1 MGHDEAVDCSALA
14 HGARCAAMRVYVT
27 GAGGFVGGRL
37 LPALEAAG
45 HAVIAADQEVDVTSR
60 EAVAEAFRA
69 ARPDAVIHLAAQSSV
84 ARSLRDPGA
93 AWRVN
98 YLGTRA
104 VLQALAEAAPRAR
117 LLAIGSADQYSPS
130 GPGAEPFDE
139 TTPLRPRSPYARS
152 KAAAEQLA
160 RLACRDGLDV
170 VCVRAFN
177 HTGRGQTDTF
187 VVPDFAHQV
196 ARIAAGLRAPRMRV
210 GNLESVRDFLD
221 VRDVVDAYLR
231 LLDPAV
237 PADVYNVASGR
248 GWRIADILDGL
259 CERAGVSPQ
268 IETDPDRHR
277 PTDWLVG
284 DPRKLE
290 AATGWRPA
298 HAFEATLD
306 EVLDDWR
313 ERVASEAPA

>member
-1 MGHDEAVDCSALA
+1 
-14 HGARCAAMRVYVT
+14 MRVYVT
-27 GAGGFVGGRL
+27 GAGGFVGGQL

-45 HAVIAADQEVDVTSR
+45 HDVSAADQDVDVTR
-60 EAVAEAFRA
+60 RDAVAHAFGA
-69 ARPDAVIHLAAQSSV
+69 ARPDAIIHLAAQSSV

-104 VLQALAEAAPRAR
+104 VLQGLADTVPRAR
-117 LLAIGSADQYSPS
+117 LLVVGSADQYSPS

-139 TTPLRPRSPYARS
+139 RTPLRPRSPYARS

-160 RLACRDGLDV
+160 QLARRDGLDV

-196 ARIAAGLRAPRMRV
+196 AGIAAGVRPAQMRV

-248 GWRIADILDGL
+248 GWRIADVLDAL
-259 CERAGVSPQ
+259 CRRAGVRPE

-284 DPRKLE
+284 DARRLE
-290 AATGWRPA
+290 SATGWQVT
-298 HAFEATLD
+298 HAFESTLD
-306 EVLDDWR
+306 DVLDDWR
-313 ERVASEAPA
+313 ERVAGAASS

>member
-1 MGHDEAVDCSALA
+1 
-14 HGARCAAMRVYVT
+14 MRVYVT

-45 HAVIAADQEVDVTSR
+45 HAVIAADHEVDVTSR
-60 EAVAEAFRA
+60 AAVAAAFDD

-84 ARSLRDPGA
+84 AKSLSDPGA

-104 VLQALAEAAPRAR
+104 VLQALAEAVPGAR
-117 LLAIGSADQYSPS
+117 LLVIGSADQYSPS
-130 GPGAEPFDE
+130 GPGSTPFDE

-160 RLACRDGLDV
+160 RLAARDGLDV

-177 HTGRGQTDTF
+177 HTGPGQTDTF

-196 ARIAAGLRAPRMRV
+196 AAIAAGRREPLMRV

-231 LLDPAV
+231 LLDRDV
-237 PADVYNVASGR
+237 PADVYNVASGE
-248 GWRIADILDGL
+248 GQRIADILEGL
-259 CERAGVSPQ
+259 CARAGVEPT

-284 DPRKLE
+284 DARKLE
-290 AATGWRPA
+290 AATGWRPR
-298 HAFEATLD
+298 HAFDATLD
-306 EVLDDWR
+306 DVLDDWR
-313 ERVASEAPA
+313 DRVAAGASG

>member
-1 MGHDEAVDCSALA
+1 
-14 HGARCAAMRVYVT
+14 MRVFVT

-45 HAVIAADQEVDVTSR
+45 HVVTAADHEVDVTSR
-60 EAVAEAFRA
+60 AAVTEAFRV
-69 ARPDAVIHLAAQSSV
+69 ARPEAVIHLAAQSSV

-104 VLQALAEAAPRAR
+104 VLQAFADAAPRAR
-117 LLAIGSADQYSPS
+117 LLVIGSADQYAPT
-130 GPGAEPFDE
+130 GPGAAPFDE

-152 KAAAEQLA
+152 KAAGEQLA
-160 RLACRDGLDV
+160 RLAVRDGLDV

-187 VVPDFAHQV
+187 VVPDFAHQI
-196 ARIAAGLRAPRMRV
+196 AAIAAGQRAPRMRV

-221 VRDVVDAYLR
+221 VDDVVDAYLR

-237 PADVYNVASGR
+237 PPDVYNVASGA
-248 GWRIADILDGL
+248 GLRIGDVLEGL
-259 CERAGVSPQ
+259 CARAGVEPT
-268 IETDPDRHR
+268 IETDPARHR

-284 DPRKLE
+284 DATRLK
-290 AATGWRPA
+290 AATGWTPRIDFA
-298 HAFEATLD
+298 TTLD
-306 EVLDDWR
+306 DVLDDWR
-313 ERVASEAPA
+313 SRVAAAPPA

>member
-1 MGHDEAVDCSALA
+1 
-14 HGARCAAMRVYVT
+14 MRVYVT
-27 GAGGFVGGRL
+27 GAGGFVGAQL

-45 HAVIAADQEVDVTSR
+45 HETVAADREVDVTSR
-60 EAVAEAFRA
+60 EAVTAAFAA

-84 ARSLRDPGA
+84 ARSLEDPGSS
-93 AWRVN
+93 WRVN

-104 VLQALAEAAPRAR
+104 VLQATAEAAPNSR
-117 LLAIGSADQYSPS
+117 LLVIGSADQYAPT
-130 GPGAEPFDE
+130 GPGARPFDE
-139 TTPLRPRSPYARS
+139 ATPLRPRSPYARS

-160 RLACRDGLDV
+160 RLAGRDGLDV

-187 VVPDFAHQV
+187 VVPDFAHQI
-196 ARIAAGLRAPRMRV
+196 AAIAAGRLEPVMRV

-231 LLDPAV
+231 LLDRSAPAG
-237 PADVYNVASGR
+237 VYNVASGV
-248 GWRIADILDGL
+248 GQRIGDVLGSL
-259 CERAGVSPQ
+259 CERAGVAPT
-268 IETDPDRHR
+268 IEADPARHR

-284 DPRKLE
+284 NASRLQHV
-290 AATGWRPA
+290 TGWRPV
-298 HAFEATLD
+298 HDFETTLG

-313 ERVASEAPA
+313 ERVAAAPAP

>member
-1 MGHDEAVDCSALA
+1 
-14 HGARCAAMRVYVT
+14 MRVYVT
-27 GAGGFVGGRL
+27 GAGGFVGGWL

-45 HAVIAADQEVDVTSR
+45 HEVFAADHEVDVTSR
-60 EAVAEAFRA
+60 AAVTASFRN
-69 ARPDAVIHLAAQSSV
+69 ARPEAVIHLAAQSSV

-117 LLAIGSADQYSPS
+117 LLVIGSADQYSPS
-130 GPGAEPFDE
+130 GPGARPFDE
-139 TTPLRPRSPYARS
+139 STTLRPRSPYARS
-152 KAAAEQLA
+152 KAAAEQLS
-160 RLACRDGLDV
+160 RLARRDGLDV

-177 HTGRGQTDTF
+177 HTGPGQTDTF

-196 ARIAAGLRAPRMRV
+196 ALIAAGVRAPRMRV

-221 VRDVVDAYLR
+221 VRDVVDAYVR

-237 PADVYNVASGR
+237 PADVYNVASGVGR
-248 GWRIADILDGL
+248 RIGDVLDGL
-259 CERAGVSPQ
+259 CARAGVTPA
-268 IETDPDRHR
+268 IETDPERHR

-284 DPRKLE
+284 DARRLE
-290 AATGWRPA
+290 AAAGWRPT
-298 HAFEATLD
+298 HAFEETLD
-306 EVLDDWR
+306 DVLDEWR
-313 ERVASEAPA
+313 ARVASGAPA

>member
-1 MGHDEAVDCSALA
+1 
-14 HGARCAAMRVYVT
+14 MRVYVT
-27 GAGGFVGGRL
+27 GAGGFVGSRL
-37 LPALEAAG
+37 IPALEAAG
-45 HAVIAADQEVDVTSR
+45 HEVTAADREVDVTL
-60 EAVAEAFRA
+60 EASVAAAFEAA
-69 ARPDAVIHLAAQSSV
+69 QPDAVIHLAAQSSV
-84 ARSLRDPGA
+84 AQSLRDPGS

-104 VLQALAEAAPRAR
+104 VLRALAAAASHAR
-117 LLAIGSADQYSPS
+117 LLVVGSADQYSPS
-130 GPGAEPFDE
+130 GPGSKPFDE
-139 TTPLRPRSPYARS
+139 TMPLRPRSPYARS

-160 RLACRDGLDV
+160 RLAVRDGLDV

-177 HTGRGQTDTF
+177 HTGPGQTDRF

-196 ARIAAGLRAPRMRV
+196 ASIAAGRREPLMRV

-231 LLDPAV
+231 LLDRDV

-248 GWRIADILDGL
+248 GQRIADILARL
-259 CERAGVSPQ
+259 CERAGVEPV
-268 IETDPDRHR
+268 IEADPARHR

-284 DPRKLE
+284 DARKLQ
-290 AATGWRPA
+290 AATGWR
-298 HAFEATLD
+298 HAYPFETTLD

-313 ERVASEAPA
+313 RRVADGAAS